1 MFSLALPMLAKEQEL
16 CALNQ
21 GFDAFEELDVSLDH
35 GLIAPR
41 QINDSNG
48 QNFPIVRIL
57 AHSHF
62 CLNLLAALV

>member
-1 MFSLALPMLAKEQEL
+1 MLAKEQEL
-16 CALNQ
+16 RALYQ
-21 GFDAFEELDVSLDH
+21 GFDAFEELDVSLNH

-41 QINDSNG
+41 QINYPDG

-62 CLNLLAALV
+62 CLNLLTALV